1 MVYNKNSSMK
11 LEVWGGGHIQKRF
24 PKEHVVSDIGPWNQG
39 VTDGLCVNVFL
50 PAEAP
55 SGHPTDEALLHHL

>member
-1 MVYNKNSSMK
+1 MK
-11 LEVWGGGHIQKRF
+11 YGVGCTFKSDF
-24 PKEHVVSDIGPWNQG
+24 PKNMLSDIGPWNQG